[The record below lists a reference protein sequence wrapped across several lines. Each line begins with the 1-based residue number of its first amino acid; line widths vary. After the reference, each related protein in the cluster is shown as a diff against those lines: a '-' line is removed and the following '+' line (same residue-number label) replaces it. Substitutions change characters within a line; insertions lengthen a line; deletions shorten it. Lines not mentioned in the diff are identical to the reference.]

1 MSLFLTRR
9 RSDLV
14 EWMDRKDCD
23 PDRLENTYRHFAR
36 INQWISGWDA
46 VYRRHIRPLLTPD
59 RTTRLLDVG
68 SGGGDIAWSL
78 HHLAGRDGFPLEVM
92 GIDPDPRALAFAT
105 RTRRRGETS
114 GVTFRQ
120 ARTEDLVREGAR
132 FHLVICNHVLH
143 HLPPEGVADFMRE
156 LEEVA
161 TRRVICSDIERSR
174 LGYLL
179 FSIATAPF
187 FRDSFIRADGLL
199 SIRKSFTR
207 EELRGVLPPGWRVER
222 QMPFRLLALREL
234 AGEFPEGERERP
246 R

>member
-1 MSLFLTRR
+1 MSPFLTRR
-9 RSDLV
+9 RPDLV

-23 PDRLENTYRHFAR
+23 PLRLENTYHHFAR
-36 INQWISGWDA
+36 INRWISGWEA

-68 SGGGDIAWSL
+68 SGGGDIVRGL
-78 HHLAGRDGFPLEVM
+78 HHLAWQDGFALEVM
-92 GIDPDPRALAFAT
+92 GIDPDARALAFAT
-105 RTRRRGETS
+105 RTRCRGKTRD
-114 GVTFRQ
+114 VMFRQ
-120 ARTEDLVREGAR
+120 ARIGDLVREGAR

-143 HLPPEGVADFMRE
+143 HLPPEGVTDFLQD

-179 FSIATAPF
+179 FSMATAPF

-207 EELRGVLPPGWRVER
+207 AELRGVLPPGWRVER
-222 QMPFRLLALREL
+222 QTPFRLLALKDPS
-234 AGEFPEGERERP
+234 GGTPERER
-246 R
+246 RMRR